1 MKYLL
6 NTTKCCNA
14 DYVLSIDNENNIKTN
29 DKFVCNECQGFCE
42 IYE

>member
-1 MKYLL
+1 MKYLP

-14 DYVLSIDNENNIKTN
+14 DYVLSIDNENDISSLYE
-29 DKFVCNECQGFCE
+29 FVCNECQEFCE